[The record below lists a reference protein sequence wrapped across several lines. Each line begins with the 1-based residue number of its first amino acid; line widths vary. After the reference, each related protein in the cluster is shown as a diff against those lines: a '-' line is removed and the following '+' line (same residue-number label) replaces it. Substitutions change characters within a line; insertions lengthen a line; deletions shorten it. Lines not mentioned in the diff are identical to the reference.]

1 MVIDKLNASK
11 YFLMGG
17 EKQSTPSLDF
27 DVPSVNLN
35 SNMVWLI

>member
-17 EKQSTPSLDF
+17 KKKSIPSLDF
-27 DVPSVNLN
+27 NVLSVNLN